1 MSSQYKENNFS
12 PENFP
17 SLDAANQK
25 NINITKRPNIDHLI
39 KRIIDERRRQKKNS
53 IVILGTVLLSIILI
67 FYFFQN

>member
-39 KRIIDERRRQKKNS
+39 KRIVNEKRQQKKINIITS
-53 IVILGTVLLSIILI
+53 GAVLFSFLLIL
-67 FYFFQN
+67 YFFQN